1 MNITNMKKTSTLILI
16 ILLVNCVQAA
26 ENLDSLMSKVMK
38 KYYYQ
43 AYLQYDVQVKK
54 MDSSRVKIMSQGQ
67 LNFKF
72 RRPEYHFVFDKMLEK
87 IYSKGVYYELNHLD
101 STIFYH
107 QSSQPDVAGTMADM
121 MSMLKD
127 MNYKLE
133 VENETAKTIKLKF
146 LFEEALPRFYMSM
159 VVDKESYF
167 IIQNQFTKKEL
178 YNGDR
183 LTFFYQMDFINYLS
197 NSDGQINSDILSS
210 ILKDPKIKEKSVFK
224 NYKIESKN

>member
-1 MNITNMKKTSTLILI
+1 MNMKNGSTLMLF
-16 ILLVNCVQAA
+16 LLVTSFIQAS

-38 KYYYQ
+38 KYYDQ

-72 RRPEYHFVFDKMLEK
+72 KRPEYHFVFDKMLEK
-87 IYSKGVYYELNHLD
+87 IYSKGVYYELNHMD
-101 STIFYH
+101 STIFYQ
-107 QSSQPDVAGTMADM
+107 QSSNVAESAATMADM
-121 MSMLKD
+121 MSTLKD
-127 MNYKLE
+127 MNYRLE
-133 VENETAKTIKLKF
+133 VENETSKTIKLKF
-146 LFEEALPRFYMSM
+146 LFEEALPGFYMSM
-159 VVDKESYF
+159 VVDKFSYY

-183 LTFFYQMDFINYLS
+183 LTFFYQMDFINYQS
-197 NSDGQINSDILSS
+197 NINGKIDSDLLSS
-210 ILKDPKIKEKSVFK
+210 ILKDSKIKEKSVFK

>member
-1 MNITNMKKTSTLILI
+1 MNMKNRSTLTLF
-16 ILLVNCVQAA
+16 LLSSSFIQAS

-38 KYYYQ
+38 KYYDQ

-54 MDSSRVKIMSQGQ
+54 MDSARIKIVSQGQ

-87 IYSKGVYYELNHLD
+87 IYCKGVYYELNHMD
-101 STIFYH
+101 STIFY
-107 QSSQPDVAGTMADM
+107 QQNSNVDGSSGTMADM
-121 MSMLKD
+121 MSTLKD
-127 MNYKLE
+127 MNYRLE
-133 VENETAKTIKLKF
+133 VEDETSKTIKLKF
-146 LFEEALPRFYMSM
+146 LFEEALPGFYMSM
-159 VVDKESYF
+159 VVDKSSYY

-197 NSDGQINSDILSS
+197 NTDGQINSDFLSS
-210 ILKDPKIKEKSVFK
+210 ILNDPNMKDKSMFK